1 MKINRRAFLKKM
13 NWTLA
18 GIIGMLGFAGCGKKE
33 SGEVYTVK
41 GTVVDKADGKP
52 IKGIRVG
59 YSPEKQFST
68 LCGVGSTP
76 YKPKSHVLTNTNG
89 EFTLAD
95 NFQDGEYQTINNMP
109 ILPVFVEDIDGKE
122 NGLFQ
127 SEILQVDFPKGN
139 KTVTVNVEL
148 AEIKDQ

>member
-1 MKINRRAFLKKM
+1 MNINRRTFLKKM

-18 GIIGMLGFAGCGKKE
+18 GIIGLLGFAGCKKKE

-76 YKPKSHVLTNTNG
+76 YKPKSHVLTDTKG
-89 EFTLAD
+89 EFILAD
-95 NFQDGEYQTINNMP
+95 SFQDGEYQIINNKTT
-109 ILPVFVEDIDGKE
+109 LPVFVEDIDGEE
-122 NGLFQ
+122 NGWFQ
-127 SEILQVDFPKGN
+127 NEYLQVDISGG
-139 KTVTVNVEL
+139 KTVSIRVEL
-148 AEIKDQ
+148 SEITDK